1 MKTLTRVLVFVLC
14 LLPALWFGY
23 AVWLAWSGG
32 ENLLGTDPVKTL
44 TLESGEWALRMLLIA
59 LAVTPLRYLLARP
72 FLWQFRRMLG
82 LYAFFYACLHF
93 LVFLVFVLQWHWGE
107 LAQEIA
113 ERPYVTLGFA
123 ALLLMLPLALTSTK
137 GMQRRLGRNWK
148 RLHRLVYAAGILA
161 ILHLVWILRASSF
174 DAWLYGGILLLL
186 LGYRILHS
194 RVPAVRR
201 FALLKPAAAPVK
213 NP

>member
-1 MKTLTRVLVFVLC
+1 MKAALKIMVFVLC
-14 LLPALWFGY
+14 LLPALWLAY
-23 AVWLAWSGG
+23 AVWLAWTGG

-44 TLESGEWALRMLLIA
+44 TLETGEWALRMLLVA
-59 LAVTPLRYLLARP
+59 LAVTPFRHLFARP

-93 LVFLVFVLQWHWGE
+93 LVFLAFVLQWHWGE
-107 LAQEIA
+107 LAREIT

-123 ALLLMLPLALTSTK
+123 ALLLLLPLALTSTR

-161 ILHLVWILRASSF
+161 ILHLVWILRASTLE
-174 DAWLYGGILLLL
+174 AWVYGGILLTLL
-186 LGYRILHS
+186 VYRILHS

-201 FALLKPAAAPVK
+201 FAFLRPLAASVK